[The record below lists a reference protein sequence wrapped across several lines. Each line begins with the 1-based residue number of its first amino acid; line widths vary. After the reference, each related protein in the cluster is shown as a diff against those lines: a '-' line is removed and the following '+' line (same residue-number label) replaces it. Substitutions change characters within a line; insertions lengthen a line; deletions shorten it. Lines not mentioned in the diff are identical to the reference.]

1 MNGRT
6 MKNLMPNAEERGP
19 WMSKTKKWIVAL
31 LLVISTIVAVQEVI
45 KTARMYLEEY
55 PSNDINAYVA
65 WGAGGATDIM
75 GRTLSIYAA
84 KELGVDIVVQNK
96 TGASGAIATEFVRKQ
111 PADGYNILYNA
122 ENPTLYKVLNIS
134 PIDYSEYE
142 PIILIGQQMPV
153 VVVGEHSPYHSISE
167 LIESARKHPGKIK
180 LSTTGIGA
188 LPGNVAAMLE
198 STSDVTFNQVP
209 FGGDADA
216 LTAVMGGHTDVSV
229 INYSAAVDYA
239 REGKIRILT
248 VLNNERLASEPNVE
262 TISEVYPEY
271 GKYFPWGPFIGAFVD
286 KDCPEKVKE
295 TLAKAFRNAW
305 ETPEFQQFL
314 ADSDVIPLGY
324 SGDEARAYIE
334 KWQQVTA
341 WILHDVGQTTVSPA
355 EYGIQRIE

>member
-1 MNGRT
+1 
-6 MKNLMPNAEERGP
+6 
-19 WMSKTKKWIVAL
+19 MSKRQKWIVAV
-31 LLVISTIVAVQEVI
+31 LLVLSTIVAVMEVG
-45 KTARMYLEEY
+45 KTARMYLNEY

-111 PADGYNILYNA
+111 PADGYTILYNA

-134 PIDYSEYE
+134 PVDYSDYE
-142 PIILIGQQMPV
+142 PILLIGQQIPV
-153 VVVGEHSPYHSISE
+153 VVVGENSPYESISD
-167 LIESARKHPGKIK
+167 LIESARTHPGEIK

-198 STSDVTFNQVP
+198 STSEVTFNQIP
-209 FGGDADA
+209 FNGDADA

-248 VLNNERLASEPNVE
+248 VLNNERLASEPNVQ

-271 GKYFPWGPFIGAFVD
+271 SKYFPWGPFIGAFVD
-286 KDCPEKVKE
+286 KDCPEKVKQI
-295 TLAKAFRNAW
+295 LVDAFQNAW
-305 ETPEFQQFL
+305 AEPEFQQFL

-324 SGDEARAYIE
+324 SGEQAQSYIE

-341 WILHDVGQTTVSPA
+341 WLLYDVGKTVASPA
-355 EYGIQRIE
+355 EYGIQRLE

>member
-1 MNGRT
+1 
-6 MKNLMPNAEERGP
+6 
-19 WMSKTKKWIVAL
+19 MSKRQKWIVAV
-31 LLVISTIVAVQEVI
+31 LLVISTIVAAMEVN
-45 KTARMYLEEY
+45 KTARMYLKEY

-111 PADGYNILYNA
+111 PADGYTILYNA

-134 PIDYSEYE
+134 PIDYSDYE
-142 PIILIGQQMPV
+142 PILLIGQQIPV
-153 VVVGEHSPYHSISE
+153 VVVGENSPYHTISD
-167 LIESARKHPGKIK
+167 LIESARERPGEIK

-198 STSDVTFNQVP
+198 STSDVTFNQIP
-209 FGGDADA
+209 FNGDADA

-248 VLNNERLASEPNVE
+248 VLNNERLASEPNVQ

-271 GKYFPWGPFIGAFVD
+271 SKYFPWGPFIGAFVD
-286 KDCPEKVKE
+286 KDCPDKIKQILVD
-295 TLAKAFRNAW
+295 AFQKAWA
-305 ETPEFQQFL
+305 EPEFQQFL
-314 ADSDVIPLGY
+314 TESDVIPLGY
-324 SGDEARAYIE
+324 SGGQARAYIE

-341 WILHDVGQTTVSPA
+341 WLLYDAGKTVASPA
-355 EYGIQRIE
+355 EYGIPRLE